1 MILADAPQQLLL
13 PPNLNQPLTLQ
24 NFAAMDAFDQACQTR
39 SCRLTLTHQQPNVG
53 HKIKSTLQGGGKVLE
68 GALAATFWEK
78 NAGTGT
84 AFWDDISS
92 DRKRGIAGESLGE
105 FDAGLPWALTLR
117 RGGLDLMGV
126 IVVLRMTRF

>member
-1 MILADAPQQLLL
+1 
-13 PPNLNQPLTLQ
+13 
-24 NFAAMDAFDQACQTR
+24 MDAFDLACQTR
-39 SCRLTLTHQQPNVG
+39 SYRLPLTHQQPNVFERWSRKKKHIATG
-53 HKIKSTLQGGGKVLE
+53 RKVLE

-105 FDAGLPWALTLR
+105 FDAGLPCALTLS